1 MPLSNAEHLEDR
13 AARRRKRLLKQLAS
27 FNLAVAAL
35 LTALV
40 IYVVDASR
48 DAVVLQIQNAADSM
62 AVTAQLSIKAEL
74 DRIDAVLS
82 ATADEVQR
90 LTFVGMSS
98 EVLLQEVLATRL
110 QSLEG
115 VDALRM
121 ADVHGK
127 VRLGI
132 DLLTT
137 AALDIGDQDY
147 FQAAQSQA
155 GATPVLSGPL
165 RSSLSG
171 RWVIKLVRPL
181 FKQDKFD
188 GVLYADVSLEHFQA
202 LFDRYE
208 LRDRDALT
216 LRAVDARLLARR
228 SPGSAS
234 QGEVGQAAVSSQLL
248 AAVGA
253 NASSGSYVSTA
264 PIDGVERTTAYRTVA
279 GWPLIVYA
287 GVHNARYLQPWVA
300 QAWTAGALAAL
311 SWLLVLL
318 ASRAAYISKIRQAKV
333 LESLAMETRQT
344 QALLRVAGDGIHI
357 LDARGHLVEMSD
369 SFAQMLR
376 SSREALL
383 GRHVSTWDVNQD
395 RVKIDAWLAKIK
407 VGDRQRVEVQHRR
420 DDGTI
425 IDVELHLSAAE
436 IGGELL
442 VFGSGRD
449 VTHTKRL
456 VREQSTMLES
466 DLVGMVRVEN
476 GIIGWRNRAFER
488 LFGFSVGE
496 LEGQPVR
503 LLYAEDQTYLFARE
517 QAGLMLRDGTQR
529 RLELPMR
536 RRTGEPIWIA
546 VSGMRLSET
555 QTFWM
560 AVDITDAKKAHEQLT
575 YTAHHDALTGLPNR
589 LLMRV
594 RLQKKL
600 TAAAAQGK
608 SLAVCY
614 LDLDGFKAINDE
626 RGHEAGDLLLVQI
639 ARRIESSLR
648 AEDLAFRLGG
658 DEFVIVLAPSDTFDW
673 QRLLDGLVRHI
684 AHSVTLEDAA
694 VTQVEATIGVAV
706 STPNDVDADADSLL
720 EQADEAMLRGKRYGK
735 GRVWWASAL
744 IRPKP
749 GPSRTPG
756 AQRLR

>member
-1 MPLSNAEHLEDR
+1 MPLSHAEHLEDR
-13 AARRRKRLLKQLAS
+13 AAQRGKRLLKKLAS

-35 LTALV
+35 LTSLV
-40 IYVVDASR
+40 GYVVHASR
-48 DAVVLQIQNAADSM
+48 QAADVQVQNAADSM
-62 AVTAQLSIKAEL
+62 AVTAQLNIKAEL
-74 DRIDAVLS
+74 DRINAVLG

-90 LTFVGMSS
+90 LAFVGRPP
-98 EVLLQEVLATRL
+98 EALLQEVLATRL
-110 QSLEG
+110 QSLDG

-121 ADVHGK
+121 SDVQGA
-127 VRLGI
+127 VRLGS

-137 AALDIGDQDY
+137 VPLNIGDQDY

-155 GATPVLSGPL
+155 LAAPILSGPL
-165 RSSLSG
+165 RSRLSG

-181 FKQDKFD
+181 FKQNKFD
-188 GVLYADVSLEHFQA
+188 GVLYADVSLGHFQA

-208 LRDRDALT
+208 LRDHDAIT
-216 LRAVDARLLARR
+216 LRTDDARLLARR
-228 SPGSAS
+228 SPGNVV

-253 NASSGSYVSTA
+253 NASSGSYVSRA
-264 PIDGVERTTAYRTVA
+264 PIDGVERTTSYRTVA

-287 GVHNARYLQPWVA
+287 GVHNARYLQPWMT

-318 ASRAAYISKIRQAKV
+318 ASRAAYVSKVREAKV
-333 LESLAMETRQT
+333 LESLAKETRQT

-369 SFAQMLR
+369 SFAHMLR

-395 RVKIDAWLAKIK
+395 RAKIDAWLAKIK

-436 IGGELL
+436 IGGGLL

-449 VTHTKRL
+449 ITHTKRL
-456 VREQSTMLES
+456 MREQSAMLES

-476 GIIGWRNRAFER
+476 GTIGWRNRAFER
-488 LFGFSVGE
+488 LFGFSAGE
-496 LEGQPVR
+496 LEGQPLR
-503 LLYAEDQTYLFARE
+503 LLYGEDQTYLFARE
-517 QAGLMLRDGTQR
+517 EAALMLQDGTQR

-560 AVDITDAKKAHEQLT
+560 AVDITDVKKAHEQLT

-589 LLMRV
+589 LLMQV
-594 RLQKKL
+594 RLQEKL
-600 TAAAAQGK
+600 KAAAAEQK

-614 LDLDGFKAINDE
+614 LDLDGFKAVNDE

-648 AEDLAFRLGG
+648 AEDLAFRIGG
-658 DEFVIVLAPSDTFDW
+658 DEFVVVLAPSDTFDW
-673 QRLLDGLVRHI
+673 QRLLDGLVRRI
-684 AHSVTLEDAA
+684 AQSVMLEDTAFIH
-694 VTQVEATIGVAV
+694 VEATIGVAV
-706 STPNDVDADADSLL
+706 STPTDVDADALL

-735 GRVWWASAL
+735 GRVWWATGDAL
-744 IRPKP
+744 P
-749 GPSRTPG
+749 
-756 AQRLR
+756 

>member
-1 MPLSNAEHLEDR
+1 M
-13 AARRRKRLLKQLAS
+13 KKLAS

-40 IYVVDASR
+40 GYVVHASR
-48 DAVVLQIQNAADSM
+48 QAADVQLQNAADSM
-62 AVTAQLSIKAEL
+62 AVTAQLNIKAEL
-74 DRIDAVLS
+74 DRINAVLS

-90 LTFVGMSS
+90 LAFVGVPP
-98 EVLLQEVLATRL
+98 EALLQEVLATRL
-110 QSLEG
+110 QSLDG
-115 VDALRM
+115 VDAIRM
-121 ADVHGK
+121 ADGHGM
-127 VRLGI
+127 VRLGS

-137 AALDIGDQDY
+137 ASLDIGDQDY
-147 FQAAQSQA
+147 FQAARSQA
-155 GATPVLSGPL
+155 LAAPILSGPL

-171 RWVIKLVRPL
+171 GWVIKLVRPL
-181 FKQDKFD
+181 FKQNKFD

-208 LRDRDALT
+208 LRDHDAIT
-216 LRAVDARLLARR
+216 LRTDDARLLARR
-228 SPGSAS
+228 SPGNAGK
-234 QGEVGQAAVSSQLL
+234 GEVGQAAVSSQLL

-253 NASSGSYVSTA
+253 NASSGSYVSRA
-264 PIDGVERTTAYRTVA
+264 PIDGVERTTSYRTVA

-287 GVHNARYLQPWVA
+287 GVHNARYLQPWVT

-318 ASRAAYISKIRQAKV
+318 ASRAAYVSKVREAKV
-333 LESLAMETRQT
+333 LDSLAKETRQT

-395 RVKIDAWLAKIK
+395 KAKIDAWLAKLK

-456 VREQSTMLES
+456 MREQSAMLES

-476 GIIGWRNRAFER
+476 GTIGWRNRAFER
-488 LFGFSVGE
+488 LFGFSAGE
-496 LEGQPVR
+496 LEGQPLR
-503 LLYAEDQTYLFARE
+503 LLSGEDQTYLFARE
-517 QAGLMLRDGTQR
+517 EAALMLQEGAQR

-536 RRTGEPIWIA
+536 RRTGEAIWIA

-560 AVDITDAKKAHEQLT
+560 AVDITDVKKAHAHLT
-575 YTAHHDALTGLPNR
+575 HTAHHDALTGLPNR
-589 LLMRV
+589 LLMQV
-594 RLQKKL
+594 RLQEKL
-600 TAAAAQGK
+600 TAAAAEGK

-614 LDLDGFKAINDE
+614 LDLDGFKAVNDE

-648 AEDLAFRLGG
+648 AEDLAFRIGG

-673 QRLLDGLVRHI
+673 QRLLDGLVRRI
-684 AHSVTLEDAA
+684 AQSVMLQGAA
-694 VTQVEATIGVAV
+694 FTRVEATIGVAV
-706 STPNDVDADADSLL
+706 STPTDSDADTLL
-720 EQADEAMLRGKRYGK
+720 ELADEAMLRGKRYGK
-735 GRVWWASAL
+735 GRVWWASGDAL
-744 IRPKP
+744 P
-749 GPSRTPG
+749 
-756 AQRLR
+756 